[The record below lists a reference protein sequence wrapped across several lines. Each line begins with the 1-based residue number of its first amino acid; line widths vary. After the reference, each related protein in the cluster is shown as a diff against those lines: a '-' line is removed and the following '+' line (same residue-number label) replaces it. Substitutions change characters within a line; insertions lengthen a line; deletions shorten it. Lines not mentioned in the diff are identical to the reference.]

1 MLVKMDTKS
10 SLILTNPWWNNEKI
24 NEHFL
29 LGRKRNEFKDI
40 LEKIDNKRILSIIG
54 PRRVGKSTL
63 IYQTINY
70 LLEKQNVAAKRI
82 LLFSGDDPS
91 LFFDEND
98 KLSNVLD
105 LYFNEILEENVSKL
119 TDKVYIFID
128 EIHFIKNWQNY
139 LKTYFDRKYNIKFII
154 TGSSSMHLFKDAN
167 ESLLGRIENIYVL
180 PLTFNQFMNFYM
192 TYISK
197 DVDIEIPKVDLNN
210 MDKSI
215 KNLEDIYYNQDLKV
229 KIQRTLKKFILVGG
243 YPEYFEIKDIEVWQK
258 QLTEDIITR
267 GIYKDILTIYNI
279 KSPEILE
286 KLLYYIAANNSQAFA
301 YSGIASTF
309 GIDTVTIMTY
319 LGYLKQAFLINI
331 LENYSNNIAKVI
343 RTNKKLSVL
352 DNGIQNS
359 LLKQKNIDNDLVGH
373 IVESMVDFDFR
384 LLCEREN
391 YKQFYYRNSDKE
403 EIDLVIDRNID
414 IIPIEVK
421 YTNQIESSD
430 LKVINKY
437 IEEHQ
442 NKAINQTKF
451 GIVITKDILKKEGS
465 LYFIPYWLLNI

>member
-1 MLVKMDTKS
+1 MDIKS
-10 SLILTNPWWNNEKI
+10 SLILTNTWWKNEKI
-24 NEHFL
+24 NEQFL
-29 LGRKRNEFKDI
+29 LGRKRYEFNEI
-40 LEKIDNKRILSIIG
+40 IERLDNKRILSIIG

-70 LLEKQNVAAKRI
+70 LLENLKVDSKRI

-91 LFFDEND
+91 LFFDESD
-98 KLSNVLD
+98 KLSDVLNI
-105 LYFNEILEENVSKL
+105 YFNEILEENISKL

-139 LKTYFDRKYNIKFII
+139 LKTYFDRKYKIKFIV

-180 PLTFNQFMNFYM
+180 PLTFNQFLNFYM
-192 TYISK
+192 TYVSK
-197 DVDIEIPKVDLNN
+197 EKDIEIPKIDLNN

-215 KNLEDIYYNQDLKV
+215 KELEEIYYNQDLKL
-229 KIQRTLKKFILVGG
+229 KIQRVLKKYTLVGG

-258 QLTEDIITR
+258 LLLEDIITR

-279 KSPEILE
+279 KSPKILE

-301 YSGIASTF
+301 YSSIASTF

-331 LENYSNNIAKVI
+331 LENYSTNIAKVI

-352 DNGIQNS
+352 DNGINNS
-359 LLKQKNIDNDLVGH
+359 LLKQRIIDNDTIGH

-384 LLCEREN
+384 LLCEKEN

-403 EIDLVIDRNID
+403 EIDIIIDRNID

-421 YTNQIESSD
+421 YTNQIENAD
-430 LKVINKY
+430 LKVINKF
-437 IEEHQ
+437 IDEHA
-442 NKAINQTKF
+442 NKTFNQAKF
-451 GIVITKDILKKEGS
+451 GIVITKDILKKEGR
-465 LYFIPYWLLNI
+465 LYFIPYWLMNM

>member
-1 MLVKMDTKS
+1 MDIKSNLV
-10 SLILTNPWWNNEKI
+10 ITNPWWNQQKI
-24 NEHFL
+24 NEQFL
-29 LGRKRNEFKDI
+29 LGRKRNEFNNI
-40 LEKIDNKRILSIIG
+40 IEKIENKRILSIIG

-70 LLEKQNVAAKRI
+70 LLEEQKIQNKRI

-91 LFFDEND
+91 LFFYEND
-98 KLSNVLD
+98 KLSDVLD
-105 LYFNEILEENVSKL
+105 VYFNEILEENISNL
-119 TDKVYIFID
+119 TSKVYIFID

-197 DVDIEIPKVDLNN
+197 EQDIKIPNIDFDN

-215 KNLEDIYYNQDLKV
+215 KKLEEIYYNQDIKL
-229 KIQRTLKKFILVGG
+229 KIQKILKRYMLVGG
-243 YPEYFEIKDIEVWQK
+243 YPEYFEVKDIEVWHK
-258 QLTEDIITR
+258 QLSEDIITR

-286 KLLYYIAANNSQAFA
+286 KLLYYIATNNSQTFA
-301 YSGIASTF
+301 YSGIGATF

-343 RTNKKLSVL
+343 RTNKKISIL

-359 LLKQKNIDNDLVGH
+359 LLKQKNINNDLAGH

-384 LLCEREN
+384 LLCEKEN
-391 YKQFYYRNSDKE
+391 YKQFYYRNTDKE
-403 EIDLVIDRNID
+403 EIDIIIDRNID

-430 LKVINKY
+430 LKVINKF
-437 IEEHQ
+437 IEEHH
-442 NKAINQTKF
+442 NKKINQAKF
-451 GIVITKDILKKEGS
+451 GIIITKDILKKEGN
-465 LYFIPYWLLNI
+465 LYFIPYWLLNIL

>member
-1 MLVKMDTKS
+1 MDIKS
-10 SLILTNPWWNNEKI
+10 SLILTNTWWKNEKI
-24 NEHFL
+24 NDQFL
-29 LGRKRNEFKDI
+29 LGRKRYEFNDI
-40 LEKIDNKRILSIIG
+40 IEKIDNKRILSIIG

-70 LLEKQNVAAKRI
+70 LLENLKVDSKRI

-91 LFFDEND
+91 LFFNESD
-98 KLSNVLD
+98 KLSDVLD
-105 LYFNEILEENVSKL
+105 IYFNEILEENISRL

-139 LKTYFDRKYNIKFII
+139 LKVYFDRKYKIKFIV

-180 PLTFNQFMNFYM
+180 PLTFNQFLNFYM
-192 TYISK
+192 TYVSK
-197 DVDIEIPKVDLNN
+197 EKDIEIPKVDLNN

-215 KNLEDIYYNQDLKV
+215 KELEEIYYNQDLKL
-229 KIQRTLKKFILVGG
+229 KIQRVLKKYTLVGG

-258 QLTEDIITR
+258 LLLEDIITR

-286 KLLYYIAANNSQAFA
+286 KLLYYIAANSSQAFA
-301 YSGIASTF
+301 YSSIASTF

-331 LENYSNNIAKVI
+331 LENYSTNIAKVI

-352 DNGIQNS
+352 DNGINNS
-359 LLKQKNIDNDLVGH
+359 LLKQRIIDNDIVGH

-384 LLCEREN
+384 LLCEKEN

-403 EIDLVIDRNID
+403 EIDIIIDRNID

-421 YTNQIESSD
+421 YTNQIENSD
-430 LKVINKY
+430 LKVINKF
-437 IEEHQ
+437 IDEHA
-442 NKAINQTKF
+442 NKTFNQAKF

-465 LYFIPYWLLNI
+465 LYLIPYWLMNME

>member
-1 MLVKMDTKS
+1 MNIKS
-10 SLILTNPWWNNEKI
+10 SLIITNPWWNNEKI
-24 NEHFL
+24 KKEFL
-29 LGRKRNEFKDI
+29 LGRKRNEFDDI
-40 LEKIDNKRILSIIG
+40 IEKIDSKRILSIIG

-70 LLEKQNVAAKRI
+70 LLEEQKVNNKRI

-91 LFFDEND
+91 LFFNDND
-98 KLSNVLD
+98 KLSDVLD
-105 LYFNEILEENVSKL
+105 VYFNEILEESMSKL
-119 TDKVYIFID
+119 SSKVYIFID

-180 PLTFNQFMNFYM
+180 PLSFNQFMNFYM

-197 DVDIEIPKVDLNN
+197 KEDLKIPKLDFNN
-210 MDKSI
+210 LDKSL
-215 KNLEDIYYNQDLKV
+215 KKLEEIYYNQDLKL
-229 KIQRTLKKFILVGG
+229 KIQKILKIYMLVGG
-243 YPEYFEIKDIEVWQK
+243 YPEYFEVKDADIWQK
-258 QLTEDIITR
+258 QLSEDIITR
-267 GIYKDILTIYNI
+267 GIYKDILTMYNI

-286 KLLYYIAANNSQAFA
+286 KLLYYIAANNSQAFS
-301 YSGIASTF
+301 YSGIGATF

-343 RTNKKLSVL
+343 RANKKISIL

-359 LLKQKNIDNDLVGH
+359 LLKQKDIDAELVGH
-373 IVESMVDFDFR
+373 IVESMVEFDFR
-384 LLCEREN
+384 LLCEKEN
-391 YKQFYYRNSDKE
+391 YKEFYYRSSNKE
-403 EIDLVIDRNID
+403 EIDIIIDRNID

-430 LKVINKY
+430 LKVINKF
-437 IEEHQ
+437 IEEHYNKKI
-442 NKAINQTKF
+442 NKANF
-451 GIVITKDILKKEGS
+451 GIIVTKDILKKEGN
-465 LYFIPYWLLNI
+465 LYFIPYWLINIY

>member
-1 MLVKMDTKS
+1 MDIKS
-10 SLILTNPWWNNEKI
+10 SLILTNSWWNNEKI
-24 NEHFL
+24 NEQFL
-29 LGRKRNEFKDI
+29 LGRKRNEFNDI
-40 LEKIDNKRILSIIG
+40 IERIDNKRILSIIG

-63 IYQTINY
+63 MYQTINY
-70 LLEKQNVAAKRI
+70 LLEKQNVDAKRI

-91 LFFDEND
+91 LFFNEND
-98 KLSNVLD
+98 KLSNVLEM
-105 LYFNEILEENVSKL
+105 YFNEILEENVSKL

-154 TGSSSMHLFKDAN
+154 TGSSSMHLFKGAN
-167 ESLLGRIENIYVL
+167 ESMLGRIENIYVL

-197 DVDIEIPKVDLNN
+197 DVDIEIPKIDLNN

-215 KNLEDIYYNQDLKV
+215 KKLEDIYYNQDLKV
-229 KIQRTLKKFILVGG
+229 KIQRILKKYILVGG
-243 YPEYFEIKDIEVWQK
+243 YPEYFEIKDIDVWQK

-267 GIYKDILTIYNI
+267 GIYKDILKIYNI

-343 RTNKKLSVL
+343 RTNKKLSIL

-359 LLKQKNIDNDLVGH
+359 LLKQKNIDNDLAGH
-373 IVESMVDFDFR
+373 IVEAMVDFDFR

-403 EIDLVIDRNID
+403 EIDIIIDRNID

-421 YTNQIESSD
+421 YTNQIENSD
-430 LKVINKY
+430 I
-437 IEEHQ
+437 
-442 NKAINQTKF
+442 KAINKFIEENQDKEINKAKF
-451 GIVITKDILKKEGS
+451 GIVITKDILKKEEN

>member
-1 MLVKMDTKS
+1 MDIKS
-10 SLILTNPWWNNEKI
+10 SLILTNTWWKNEKI
-24 NEHFL
+24 NDQFL
-29 LGRKRNEFKDI
+29 LGRKRYEFNDI
-40 LEKIDNKRILSIIG
+40 IEKIDNKRILSIIG

-70 LLEKQNVAAKRI
+70 LLENLKVDSKRI

-91 LFFDEND
+91 LFFNESD
-98 KLSNVLD
+98 KLSDVLD
-105 LYFNEILEENVSKL
+105 IYFNEILEENISRL

-139 LKTYFDRKYNIKFII
+139 LKVYFDRKYKIKFIV

-180 PLTFNQFMNFYM
+180 PLTFNQFLNFYM
-192 TYISK
+192 TYVSK
-197 DVDIEIPKVDLNN
+197 EKDIEIPKIDLNN

-215 KNLEDIYYNQDLKV
+215 KELEEIYYNQDLKL
-229 KIQRTLKKFILVGG
+229 KIQRVLKKYTLVGG

-258 QLTEDIITR
+258 LLLEDIITR

-301 YSGIASTF
+301 YSSIASTF

-331 LENYSNNIAKVI
+331 LENYSTNIAKVI

-352 DNGIQNS
+352 DNGINNS
-359 LLKQKNIDNDLVGH
+359 LLKQRIIDNDTIGH

-384 LLCEREN
+384 LLCEKEN

-403 EIDLVIDRNID
+403 EIDIIIDRKID
-414 IIPIEVK
+414 LIPIEVK
-421 YTNQIESSD
+421 YTNQIENDD
-430 LKVINKY
+430 LKVINKF
-437 IEEHQ
+437 IDEHA
-442 NKAINQTKF
+442 NKTFNQARF

-465 LYFIPYWLLNI
+465 LYLIPYWLMNM

>member
-1 MLVKMDTKS
+1 MNIKS
-10 SLILTNPWWNNEKI
+10 SLLMTNTWWDKQKI
-24 NEHFL
+24 NEKFL
-29 LGRKRNEFKDI
+29 LVRKRNEFNDI
-40 LEKIDNKRILSIIG
+40 IEKIENKRILSIIG

-70 LLEKQNVAAKRI
+70 LLEEQKIDNKRI

-91 LFFDEND
+91 LFFNEND
-98 KLSNVLD
+98 KLSDVLEV
-105 LYFNEILEENVSKL
+105 YFNEILEENISNL
-119 TDKVYIFID
+119 TSKVYIFID

-154 TGSSSMHLFKDAN
+154 TGSSSIHLFKDAN

-197 DVDIEIPKVDLNN
+197 EQDIKIPNIDLNN
-210 MDKSI
+210 MSKSI
-215 KNLEDIYYNQDLKV
+215 KQLEEIYYNQDIKL
-229 KIQRTLKKFILVGG
+229 KIQKILKRYMLVGG
-243 YPEYFEIKDIEVWQK
+243 YPEYFEVKDIEVWHK
-258 QLTEDIITR
+258 QLSEDIITR

-286 KLLYYIAANNSQAFA
+286 KLLYYIAANNSQTFA
-301 YSGIASTF
+301 YSGIATTF

-319 LGYLKQAFLINI
+319 LGYLKQAFLINT

-343 RTNKKLSVL
+343 RTNKKISIL

-359 LLKQKNIDNDLVGH
+359 LLKQKNIDNDIAGH

-384 LLCEREN
+384 LLCEKEN

-403 EIDLVIDRNID
+403 EIDMIIDRNID

-430 LKVINKY
+430 LKVINKF
-437 IEEHQ
+437 IDEHY
-442 NKAINQTKF
+442 NKKINQARF
-451 GIVITKDILKKEGS
+451 GIIVTKDILKKEGN
-465 LYFIPYWLLNI
+465 LYFIPYWLLNIK

>member
-1 MLVKMDTKS
+1 MNIKS
-10 SLILTNPWWNNEKI
+10 SLIITNPWWNNEKI
-24 NEHFL
+24 NEQFL

-40 LEKIDNKRILSIIG
+40 LAKIDNKRILSIIG
-54 PRRVGKSTL
+54 PRRVGKSIL

-70 LLEKQNVAAKRI
+70 LLEKQKVESKRI

-98 KLSNVLD
+98 KLSDILD
-105 LYFNEILEENVSKL
+105 VYFNEILMENMSKL
-119 TDKVYIFID
+119 TDKVYVFID

-139 LKTYFDRKYNIKFII
+139 LKIYFDRKYNIKFII

-197 DVDIEIPKVDLNN
+197 DEDIEIPKIDLNN

-215 KNLEDIYYNQDLKV
+215 KKLENIYYNQDLKL
-229 KIQRTLKKFILVGG
+229 KIQRILKRYILVGG
-243 YPEYFEIKDIEVWQK
+243 YPEYFEVKDIEVWQK
-258 QLTEDIITR
+258 QLSEDIITS
-267 GIYKDILTIYNI
+267 GIYKDILTMYNI

-309 GIDTVTIMTY
+309 GIDTVTIMAY

-343 RTNKKLSVL
+343 RTNKKLSIL

-359 LLKQKNIDNDLVGH
+359 LLKQKSIDNDLEGH

-384 LLCEREN
+384 LICEKEN
-391 YKQFYYRNSDKE
+391 YKQFYYRNLSKE
-403 EIDLVIDRNID
+403 EIDIIIDRNID

-421 YTNQIESSD
+421 YTNQIESYD
-430 LKVINKY
+430 LKTIKKF
-437 IEEHQ
+437 IDEHQ
-442 NKAINQTKF
+442 NKTINQAKF
-451 GIVITKDILKKEGS
+451 GIVITKDLLKKDEN
-465 LYFIPYWLLNI
+465 LYFIPYWLLNL

>member
-1 MLVKMDTKS
+1 MDIKS

-24 NEHFL
+24 NEQFL
-29 LGRKRNEFKDI
+29 LGRKRNEFNDI
-40 LEKIDNKRILSIIG
+40 IERIDNKRILSIIG

-63 IYQTINY
+63 MYQTINY
-70 LLEKQNVAAKRI
+70 LLEKQNVDAKRI

-91 LFFDEND
+91 LFFNEND
-98 KLSNVLD
+98 KLSNVLEM
-105 LYFNEILEENVSKL
+105 YFNEILEENVSKL

-154 TGSSSMHLFKDAN
+154 TGSSSMHLFKGAN
-167 ESLLGRIENIYVL
+167 ESMLGRIENIYVL

-197 DVDIEIPKVDLNN
+197 DVDIEIPKIDLNN

-215 KNLEDIYYNQDLKV
+215 KKLEDIYYNQDLKV
-229 KIQRTLKKFILVGG
+229 KIQRILKKYILVGG
-243 YPEYFEIKDIEVWQK
+243 YPEYFEIKDIDVWQK

-343 RTNKKLSVL
+343 RTNKKLSIL

-359 LLKQKNIDNDLVGH
+359 LLKQKNIDNDLAGH
-373 IVESMVDFDFR
+373 IVEAMVDFDFR

-403 EIDLVIDRNID
+403 EIDIIIDRNID

-421 YTNQIESSD
+421 YTNQIENSD
-430 LKVINKY
+430 I
-437 IEEHQ
+437 
-442 NKAINQTKF
+442 KAINKFIEENQDKEINKAKF
-451 GIVITKDILKKEGS
+451 GIVITKDILKKEEN

>member
-1 MLVKMDTKS
+1 MDIKLNLS
-10 SLILTNPWWNNEKI
+10 ITNPWWNNEKI
-24 NEHFL
+24 NNQFL
-29 LGRKRNEFKDI
+29 LGRKRNEFNDI
-40 LEKIDNKRILSIIG
+40 IEKIDNKRILSIIG

-70 LLEKQNVAAKRI
+70 LLEEKKVDSKRI

-98 KLSNVLD
+98 KLSDVLD
-105 LYFNEILEENVSKL
+105 IYINEILEENISKL
-119 TDKVYIFID
+119 KSKVYIFID

-197 DVDIEIPKVDLNN
+197 AEDIQIPKFDLN
-210 MDKSI
+210 SI
-215 KNLEDIYYNQDLKV
+215 DEVMKELEEIYYNQDLKLTIQ
-229 KIQRTLKKFILVGG
+229 KILKRYMVVGG
-243 YPEYFEIKDIEVWQK
+243 YPEYFEVKDIEVWQK
-258 QLTEDIITR
+258 QLSEDIITR
-267 GIYKDILTIYNI
+267 GIYKDILTMYNI

-309 GIDTVTIMTY
+309 GIDTVTIMMY

-343 RTNKKLSVL
+343 RTNKKLSIL

-359 LLKQKNIDNDLVGH
+359 LLKQKNIDSDLASH
-373 IVESMVDFDFR
+373 IIESMVDFDFR

-391 YKQFYYRNSDKE
+391 YKEFYYRNSGKE
-403 EIDLVIDRNID
+403 EIDIIIDRNID

-421 YTNQIESSD
+421 YTNQIENSD
-430 LKVINKY
+430 LKAINKF
-437 IEEHQ
+437 IEENQ
-442 NKAINQTKF
+442 NKGINQAKF
-451 GIVITKDILKKEGS
+451 GIIITKDILKKEGN
-465 LYFIPYWLLNI
+465 LYFIPYWLLNM

>member
-1 MLVKMDTKS
+1 MDIKS

-24 NEHFL
+24 NEQFL
-29 LGRKRNEFKDI
+29 LGRKRNEFNDI
-40 LEKIDNKRILSIIG
+40 IERIDNKRILSIIG

-63 IYQTINY
+63 MYQTINY
-70 LLEKQNVAAKRI
+70 LLEKQNVDAKRI

-91 LFFDEND
+91 LFFNEND
-98 KLSNVLD
+98 KLSNVLEM
-105 LYFNEILEENVSKL
+105 YFNEILEENVSKL

-154 TGSSSMHLFKDAN
+154 TGSSSMHLFKGAN
-167 ESLLGRIENIYVL
+167 ESMLGRIENIYVL

-197 DVDIEIPKVDLNN
+197 DVDIEIPKIDLNN
-210 MDKSI
+210 MDISI
-215 KNLEDIYYNQDLKV
+215 KKLEDIYYNQDLKV
-229 KIQRTLKKFILVGG
+229 KIQRILKKYILVGG
-243 YPEYFEIKDIEVWQK
+243 YPEYFEIKDIDVWQK

-343 RTNKKLSVL
+343 RTNKKLSIL

-359 LLKQKNIDNDLVGH
+359 LLKQKNIDNDLAGH
-373 IVESMVDFDFR
+373 IVEAMVDFDFR

-403 EIDLVIDRNID
+403 EIDIIIDRNID

-421 YTNQIESSD
+421 YTNQIENSD
-430 LKVINKY
+430 I
-437 IEEHQ
+437 
-442 NKAINQTKF
+442 KAINKFIEENQDKEINKAKF
-451 GIVITKDILKKEGS
+451 GIVITKDILKKEEN

>member
-1 MLVKMDTKS
+1 MDIKS
-10 SLILTNPWWNNEKI
+10 SLILTNPWWNNDEI
-24 NEHFL
+24 NAQFL
-29 LGRKRNEFKDI
+29 LGRKRYEFNEI
-40 LEKIDNKRILSIIG
+40 IDRIESKRILSIIG

-70 LLEKQNVAAKRI
+70 LIKEKKIENKRI

-105 LYFNEILEENVSKL
+105 VYFNEILEENISKINS
-119 TDKVYIFID
+119 KVYIFID
-128 EIHFIKNWQNY
+128 EIHFIKNWQNF
-139 LKTYFDRKYNIKFII
+139 LKIYFDRKYNIKFII
-154 TGSSSMHLFKDAN
+154 TGSSSIHLFKDAN

-192 TYISK
+192 TYISRAQ
-197 DVDIEIPKVDLNN
+197 DINIPKIDFNN
-210 MDKSI
+210 MDETVKD
-215 KNLEDIYYNQDLKV
+215 LEEIYYNQELKL
-229 KIQRTLKKFILVGG
+229 KIQKILNIYMIVGG

-258 QLTEDIITR
+258 QLSEDIITR

-309 GIDTVTIMTY
+309 GIDTVTTMTY

-343 RTNKKLSVL
+343 RTNKKLSIL

-359 LLKQKNIDNDLVGH
+359 LIKQKEIDSNSAGH

-384 LLCEREN
+384 LLSEREN
-391 YKQFYYRNSDKE
+391 YKQFYYRNTEKE
-403 EIDLVIDRNID
+403 EIDIIIDRNID

-421 YTNQIESSD
+421 YTNQIEISD
-430 LKVINKY
+430 LKNINKFL
-437 IEEHQ
+437 ESH
-442 NKAINQTKF
+442 KDKGINNAKF
-451 GIVITKDILKKEGS
+451 GIIVTKDILKKEKD
-465 LYFIPYWLLNI
+465 LYFIPYWLLDI

>member
-1 MLVKMDTKS
+1 MDIKLNLS
-10 SLILTNPWWNNEKI
+10 ITNPWWNNEKI
-24 NEHFL
+24 NNQFL
-29 LGRKRNEFKDI
+29 LGRKRNEFNDI
-40 LEKIDNKRILSIIG
+40 IEKIDNKRILSIIG

-70 LLEKQNVAAKRI
+70 LLEEKKVDSKRI

-98 KLSNVLD
+98 KLSDVLD
-105 LYFNEILEENVSKL
+105 IYFNEILEENMSKL
-119 TDKVYIFID
+119 ESKVYIFID

-197 DVDIEIPKVDLNN
+197 AEDIQIPKFDLN
-210 MDKSI
+210 SI
-215 KNLEDIYYNQDLKV
+215 DEVMKELEEIYYNQDLKLTIQ
-229 KIQRTLKKFILVGG
+229 KILKRYMVVGG
-243 YPEYFEIKDIEVWQK
+243 YPEYFEVKDIEVWQK
-258 QLTEDIITR
+258 QLSEDIITR
-267 GIYKDILTIYNI
+267 GIYKDILTMYNI

-309 GIDTVTIMTY
+309 GIDTVTIMMY

-343 RTNKKLSVL
+343 RTNKKLSIL

-359 LLKQKNIDNDLVGH
+359 LLKQKNIDSDLAGH
-373 IVESMVDFDFR
+373 IIESMVDFDFR
-384 LLCEREN
+384 LLCEKEN
-391 YKQFYYRNSDKE
+391 YKEFYYRNSGKE
-403 EIDLVIDRNID
+403 EIDIIIDRNID

-430 LKVINKY
+430 LKAINKF

-442 NKAINQTKF
+442 NKGINQAKF
-451 GIVITKDILKKEGS
+451 GIIITKDILKKEGN
-465 LYFIPYWLLNI
+465 LYFIPYWLLNM

>member
-1 MLVKMDTKS
+1 MNVKS
-10 SLILTNPWWNNEKI
+10 SLIVTNSWWNYEKI
-24 NEHFL
+24 NEQFL
-29 LGRKRNEFKDI
+29 LGRKRNEFNDI
-40 LEKIDNKRILSIIG
+40 IEKINNKRILGIIG

-70 LLEKQNVAAKRI
+70 LLEEKKVDNKRI

-98 KLSNVLD
+98 KLSDVLD
-105 LYFNEILEENVSKL
+105 VYFNEILEENISKL
-119 TDKVYIFID
+119 TSKVYIFID

-197 DVDIEIPKVDLNN
+197 EKDLELPKIDLNDL
-210 MDKSI
+210 DKSI
-215 KNLEDIYYNQDLKV
+215 KELEKIYYNQDLKL
-229 KIQRTLKKFILVGG
+229 KIQKILKRYIFVGG
-243 YPEYFEIKDIEVWQK
+243 YPEYFEVKDIEIWQK
-258 QLTEDIITR
+258 QLSEDIITR

-286 KLLYYIAANNSQAFA
+286 KLLYYIAANNSQAFS
-301 YSGIASTF
+301 YSGMATIF

-331 LENYSNNIAKVI
+331 LENYSSNIAKII
-343 RTNKKLSVL
+343 RTNKKLSIL

-359 LLKQKNIDNDLVGH
+359 LLKRKDIDNDLVGH
-373 IVESMVDFDFR
+373 IVESMVEFDFR
-384 LLCEREN
+384 LLCEKEN
-391 YKQFYYRNSDKE
+391 YKQFYYRNSEKE
-403 EIDLVIDRNID
+403 EIDIIIDRNVD

-421 YTNQIESSD
+421 YTNQIERSD
-430 LKVINKY
+430 LKVINKF
-437 IEEHQ
+437 IEEHY
-442 NKAINQTKF
+442 NKEINQAKF
-451 GIVITKDILKKEGS
+451 GIVVTKDVLKKEGN
-465 LYFIPYWLLNI
+465 LYFIPYWLLNIS

>member
-1 MLVKMDTKS
+1 MDIKS
-10 SLILTNPWWNNEKI
+10 SLILTNTWWKNEKI
-24 NEHFL
+24 NDQFL
-29 LGRKRNEFKDI
+29 LGRKRYEFNDI
-40 LEKIDNKRILSIIG
+40 IEKIDNKRILSIIG

-70 LLEKQNVAAKRI
+70 LLENLKVDSKRI

-91 LFFDEND
+91 LFFNESD
-98 KLSNVLD
+98 KLSDVLD
-105 LYFNEILEENVSKL
+105 IYFNEILEENISKL

-139 LKTYFDRKYNIKFII
+139 LKIYFDRKYKIKFIV

-180 PLTFNQFMNFYM
+180 PLTFNQFLNFYM
-192 TYISK
+192 TYVSK
-197 DVDIEIPKVDLNN
+197 EKDIEIPKIDLNN

-215 KNLEDIYYNQDLKV
+215 KELEEIYYNQDLKL
-229 KIQRTLKKFILVGG
+229 KIQRVLKKYTLVGG

-258 QLTEDIITR
+258 LLLEDIITR

-301 YSGIASTF
+301 YSSIASTF

-331 LENYSNNIAKVI
+331 LENYSTNIAKVI

-352 DNGIQNS
+352 DNGINNS
-359 LLKQKNIDNDLVGH
+359 LLKQRIIDNDIVGH

-384 LLCEREN
+384 LLCEKEN

-403 EIDLVIDRNID
+403 EIDIIIDRKID
-414 IIPIEVK
+414 LIPIEVK
-421 YTNQIESSD
+421 YTNQIENSD
-430 LKVINKY
+430 LKVINKF
-437 IEEHQ
+437 IDEHT
-442 NKAINQTKF
+442 NKILNQAKF

-465 LYFIPYWLLNI
+465 LYFIPYWLMNM

>member
-1 MLVKMDTKS
+1 MDIKS
-10 SLILTNPWWNNEKI
+10 NLLITNPWWSNQKI
-24 NEHFL
+24 NEQFL
-29 LGRKRNEFKDI
+29 LGRKRNEFNDI
-40 LEKIDNKRILSIIG
+40 IEKIDNKRILSILG

-70 LLEKQNVAAKRI
+70 LIEEKKIDNKRI

-98 KLSNVLD
+98 KLSDVLD
-105 LYFNEILEENVSKL
+105 VYFEEILEENMTNL
-119 TDKVYIFID
+119 TSKVYIFID

-154 TGSSSMHLFKDAN
+154 TGSSSVHLFKDAN

-197 DVDIEIPKVDLNN
+197 DSDIEIPKIDFDN

-215 KNLEDIYYNQDLKV
+215 KELEKIYYNQDLKL
-229 KIQRTLKKFILVGG
+229 KIQRILKRYILVGG
-243 YPEYFEIKDIEVWQK
+243 YPEYFEIKDIDVWQK
-258 QLTEDIITR
+258 QLSEDIITR

-286 KLLYYIAANNSQAFA
+286 KMLYYIAANNSQAFA

-309 GIDTVTIMTY
+309 GVDTVTIMTY

-343 RTNKKLSVL
+343 RTNKKLSIL

-359 LLKQKNIDNDLVGH
+359 LLKNKEIDNDLAGH

-384 LLCEREN
+384 LLCEKEN
-391 YKQFYYRNSDKE
+391 YKEFYYRNSDKE
-403 EIDLVIDRNID
+403 EIDIIIDRNID
-414 IIPIEVK
+414 VIPVEVK
-421 YTNQIESSD
+421 YTNQIENSD
-430 LKVINKY
+430 V
-437 IEEHQ
+437 
-442 NKAINQTKF
+442 KAINKFIDQHKDKGINQVKF
-451 GIVITKDILKKEGS
+451 GIVVTKDILKKDGE

>member
-1 MLVKMDTKS
+1 MDIKS
-10 SLILTNPWWNNEKI
+10 SLILTNSWWNNEKI
-24 NEHFL
+24 NEQFL
-29 LGRKRNEFKDI
+29 LGRKRNEFNDI
-40 LEKIDNKRILSIIG
+40 IEKSNNKRILSIIG

-70 LLEKQNVAAKRI
+70 LLENQKVEAKRI

-105 LYFNEILEENVSKL
+105 IYFNEILEENVSKL
-119 TDKVYIFID
+119 RDKVYIFID

-139 LKTYFDRKYNIKFII
+139 LKIYFDRKYNIKFII

-167 ESLLGRIENIYVL
+167 ESLLGRIENIHVL

-197 DVDIEIPKVDLNN
+197 IEDIQIPKIDLNN
-210 MDKSI
+210 MDQSMK
-215 KNLEDIYYNQDLKV
+215 KLEEIYYNQDLKLNIQ
-229 KIQRTLKKFILVGG
+229 KILKKYMLVGG
-243 YPEYFEIKDIEVWQK
+243 YPEYFEIQDIEVWQK
-258 QLTEDIITR
+258 QLSEDIISR
-267 GIYKDILTIYNI
+267 GIYKDILTMYNI

-286 KLLYYIAANNSQAFA
+286 KMLYYIAANNAQTFS

-343 RTNKKLSVL
+343 RANKKLSL
-352 DNGIQNS
+352 IDNGIQNS
-359 LLKQKNIDNDLVGH
+359 LLKQKSIDNNLEGH
-373 IVESMVDFDFR
+373 IAEAMVDFDFR
-384 LLCEREN
+384 LLCEKEN
-391 YKQFYYRNSDKE
+391 YKQFYYRNSNKE
-403 EIDLVIDRNID
+403 EIDIIIDRNID

-421 YTNQIESSD
+421 YTNQIENSD
-430 LKVINKY
+430 LKAINKFV
-437 IEEHQ
+437 EEHQ
-442 NKAINQTKF
+442 NKEINKCNF
-451 GIVITKDILKKEGS
+451 GILITKDILKKEGNI
-465 LYFIPYWLLNI
+465 YFIPYWLLNI

>member
-1 MLVKMDTKS
+1 MDIKS
-10 SLILTNPWWNNEKI
+10 NLLITNPWWSNQKI
-24 NEHFL
+24 NEQFL
-29 LGRKRNEFKDI
+29 LGRKRNEFNDI
-40 LEKIDNKRILSIIG
+40 IEKIDNKRILSILG

-70 LLEKQNVAAKRI
+70 LIEEKKIDNKRI

-98 KLSNVLD
+98 KLSDVLD
-105 LYFNEILEENVSKL
+105 VYFEEILEENMSNL
-119 TDKVYIFID
+119 TSKVYIFID

-154 TGSSSMHLFKDAN
+154 TGSSSVHLFKDAN

-197 DVDIEIPKVDLNN
+197 DSDIEIPKIDFDN

-215 KNLEDIYYNQDLKV
+215 KELEKIYYNQDLKL
-229 KIQRTLKKFILVGG
+229 KIQRILKRYILVGG
-243 YPEYFEIKDIEVWQK
+243 YPEYFEIKDIDVWQK
-258 QLTEDIITR
+258 QLSEDIITR

-286 KLLYYIAANNSQAFA
+286 KMLYYIAANNSQAFA

-309 GIDTVTIMTY
+309 RVDTVTIMTY

-343 RTNKKLSVL
+343 RTNKKLSIL

-359 LLKQKNIDNDLVGH
+359 LLKNKEIDNDLAGH

-384 LLCEREN
+384 LLCEKEN
-391 YKQFYYRNSDKE
+391 YKEFYYRNSDKE
-403 EIDLVIDRNID
+403 EIDIIIDRNID
-414 IIPIEVK
+414 VIPVEVK
-421 YTNQIESSD
+421 YTNQIENSD
-430 LKVINKY
+430 VKVINKF
-437 IEEHQ
+437 IDQH
-442 NKAINQTKF
+442 KDKGINQVKF
-451 GIVITKDILKKEGS
+451 GIVVTKDILKKES
-465 LYFIPYWLLNI
+465 LLLL

>member
-1 MLVKMDTKS
+1 MNIKS
-10 SLILTNPWWNNEKI
+10 SLIITNPWWNQQKI
-24 NEHFL
+24 NEQFL
-29 LGRKRNEFKDI
+29 LGRKRNEFNNI
-40 LEKIDNKRILSIIG
+40 IEKIENKRILSIIG

-70 LLEKQNVAAKRI
+70 LLE
-82 LLFSGDDPS
+82 
-91 LFFDEND
+91 END
-98 KLSNVLD
+98 KLSDVLD
-105 LYFNEILEENVSKL
+105 VYFNEILEENISKL
-119 TDKVYIFID
+119 TSKVYIFID

-197 DVDIEIPKVDLNN
+197 EEDLKLPKIDLNDL
-210 MDKSI
+210 DKSI
-215 KNLEDIYYNQDLKV
+215 KELEKIYYNQDLKL
-229 KIQRTLKKFILVGG
+229 KIQKILKRYILVGG
-243 YPEYFEIKDIEVWQK
+243 YPEYFEVKDIEIWQK
-258 QLTEDIITR
+258 QLSEDIITR

-286 KLLYYIAANNSQAFA
+286 KLLYYIATNNSQTFA
-301 YSGIASTF
+301 YSGIGATF

-331 LENYSNNIAKVI
+331 LENYSSNIAKVI
-343 RTNKKLSVL
+343 RTNKKISIL

-359 LLKQKNIDNDLVGH
+359 LLKQKNIDNDLAGH

-384 LLCEREN
+384 LLCEKEN

-403 EIDLVIDRNID
+403 EIDIIIDRNID

-430 LKVINKY
+430 LKAINKF
-437 IEEHQ
+437 IEEHY
-442 NKAINQTKF
+442 NKKINQTKF
-451 GIVITKDILKKEGS
+451 GIIITKDILKKEGN
-465 LYFIPYWLLNI
+465 LYFIPYWLLNIL

>member
-1 MLVKMDTKS
+1 MDIKS

-24 NEHFL
+24 NEKFL
-29 LGRKRNEFKDI
+29 LSRKRNEFNDI
-40 LEKIDNKRILSIIG
+40 IERIDNKRILSIIG

-70 LLEKQNVAAKRI
+70 LLESQNIAAKRI

-197 DVDIEIPKVDLNN
+197 DTDIEIPKVDLNN

-229 KIQRTLKKFILVGG
+229 KIQRTLKKYILVGG
-243 YPEYFEIKDIEVWQK
+243 YPEYFEVKDIEVWQK

-267 GIYKDILTIYNI
+267 GIYKDILTMYNI

-343 RTNKKLSVL
+343 RTNKKLSIL

-359 LLKQKNIDNDLVGH
+359 LLKQKSIDSDIEGH

-384 LLCEREN
+384 LLCEKEN
-391 YKQFYYRNSDKE
+391 YKQFYYRNTDKE
-403 EIDLVIDRNID
+403 EIDIIIDRNID

-421 YTNQIESSD
+421 YTNQIEGSD
-430 LKVINKY
+430 LKVINKF
-437 IEEHQ
+437 IEEHK
-442 NKAINQTKF
+442 NKAINQANF